1 MLKLKCQ
8 TCSADYEK
16 PEDYEK
22 WNKEN
27 TNVFFKW
34 SLAYCDKCRKEKE
47 IEALKE
53 LPKVLEALSKNNN
66 QL

>member
-8 TCSADYEK
+8 TCGTNYEK

-47 IEALKE
+47 IQALKN
-53 LPKVLEALSKNNN
+53 LPKVMKALSKRVS
-66 QL
+66 